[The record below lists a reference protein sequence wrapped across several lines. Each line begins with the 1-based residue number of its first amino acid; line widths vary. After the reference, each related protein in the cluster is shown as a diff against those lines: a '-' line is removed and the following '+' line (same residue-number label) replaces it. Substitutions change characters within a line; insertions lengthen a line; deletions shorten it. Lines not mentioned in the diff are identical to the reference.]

1 MASTKAKG
9 STKNGRD
16 SQSKRLGVKVYGG
29 ETIKE
34 GMVIIRQRGSKY
46 YMGENVRVGGDDTIY
61 AAKDGVITFHTRKV
75 RNFAGKR
82 SEKMF
87 VSVK

>member
-29 ETIKE
+29 QPIKR
-34 GMVIIRQRGSKY
+34 GGIIIRQRGSKY
-46 YMGENVRVGGDDTIY
+46 FVGENVMMGGDDTIF
-61 AAKDGVITFHTRKV
+61 AVKDGTVTFHTRKV
-75 RNFAGKR
+75 LSHTGNRKI
-82 SEKMF
+82 KTV
-87 VSVK
+87 VSVL